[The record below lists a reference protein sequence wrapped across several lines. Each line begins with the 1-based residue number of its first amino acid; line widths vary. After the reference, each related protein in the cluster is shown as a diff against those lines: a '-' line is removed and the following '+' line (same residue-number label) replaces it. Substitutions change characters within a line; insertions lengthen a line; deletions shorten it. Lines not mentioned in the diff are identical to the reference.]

1 MLVMTIDQRS
11 SRHGDDLVD
20 GLLLGLH
27 AGERPAK
34 LARPFERTAG
44 DEVQGAVA
52 DLDHAVGLALEL
64 VRADVWSIGV
74 GLGPV
79 REPLPPSVRSGS
91 GAAFENARAAVQR
104 AKSSARHLSVVGPDD
119 EAAADAEALLSL
131 LAAVVQRRTPEGW
144 EVVELLADGHT
155 QRQIARRLAISSQAV
170 SQRVRVSM
178 WAEESRARPLAAR
191 LLGRADR

>member
-20 GLLLGLH
+20 ELLTSLH
-27 AGERPAK
+27 AAARPAA
-34 LARPFERTAG
+34 LTRRFERTAG
-44 DEVQGAVA
+44 DEVQGVVA
-52 DLDHAVGLALEL
+52 DPDLAVGIVLEL
-64 VRADVWSIGV
+64 VRSDVWSVGIGA
-74 GLGPV
+74 GPV
-79 REPLPPSVRSGS
+79 REPLPASVRAGS
-91 GAAFENARAAVQR
+91 GVAFEHARTAVER
-104 AKSSARHLSVVGPDD
+104 AKSSARHLSVVGSAT

-144 EVVELLADGHT
+144 EVVELLTEGHT
-155 QRQIARRLAISSQAV
+155 QRQIAAQLGISSQAV

-178 WAEESRARPLAAR
+178 WAEESRARPLAGR